1 MASTSRQKRSGNF
14 IHHCVTPR
22 FPKRNLAKKNARRGE
37 VYLDE
42 YSLPSAVHT
51 LHVRHDRDDRW
62 RSQARSPFRNCP
74 CGVLGT
80 GKGRTKRSRPVA
92 FVVGPHWSG
101 KFASIPPS
109 PLFTCAEAEQVL
121 QRSDSSSIFFFY
133 LLSEKVQIRS
143 FCEIAIFS
151 QQVSSS
157 NPEFL

>member
-51 LHVRHDRDDRW
+51 LHVRHDRDDRSLAFAGSLAISELSS
-62 RSQARSPFRNCP
+62 RSSGN
-74 CGVLGT
+74 
-80 GKGRTKRSRPVA
+80 GKGADEAIETGRIRGRSSLEWQICLHPSLATFYLRRSRAGLTEV
-92 FVVGPHWSG
+92 
-101 KFASIPPS
+101 
-109 PLFTCAEAEQVL
+109 
-121 QRSDSSSIFFFY
+121 RFFFY
-133 LLSEKVQIRS
+133 LLLLSSISE
-143 FCEIAIFS
+143 
-151 QQVSSS
+151 SS